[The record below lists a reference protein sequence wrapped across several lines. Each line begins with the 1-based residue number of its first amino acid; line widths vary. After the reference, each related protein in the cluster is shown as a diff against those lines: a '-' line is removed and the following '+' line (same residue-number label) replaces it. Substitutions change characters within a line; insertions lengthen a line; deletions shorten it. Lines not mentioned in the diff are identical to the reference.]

1 MCWTVQPGRWWVF
14 CWLCGRTLWILKETA
29 TFLYIPVVW
38 ADKLI
43 WTELKVKKVIP
54 ASMVYSVYYVTGGC
68 NLDWS
73 QEEKYC
79 VRFTHRSVFFGP
91 SLILSAAILKTLVLW
106 YLLISKNLLIFKALM
121 MFRSRCVSLSDYKC
135 WLSLW
140 QVRWHVSQTAIK
152 TQIEAHM
159 RPNYEYSRGI
169 CSLSNILGIMVCA
182 CNVAC
187 KNVTFPE
194 NAYDTNK

>member
-1 MCWTVQPGRWWVF
+1 MNAFIAGITCSTVQPGSWWVF
-14 CWLCGRTLWILKETA
+14 CWLCSRTLWIWKETA

-43 WTELKVKKVIP
+43 WIELKVKEVIL

-73 QEEKYC
+73 QEEKCC
-79 VRFTHRSVFFGP
+79 VRFTHWSVFVAP
-91 SLILSAAILKTLVLW
+91 SLILSAANLKTLVLW
-106 YLLISKNLLIFKALM
+106 YSLISTNLLIFKALM
-121 MFRSRCVSLSDYKC
+121 MFRSWCVSLSDYKC

-140 QVRWHVSQTAIK
+140 QVRRHVSQTAVK

-169 CSLSNILGIMVCA
+169 CSLSNPEYWHIGNNGVCM
-182 CNVAC
+182 
-187 KNVTFPE
+187 
-194 NAYDTNK
+194 